1 MTLPRDDAPS
11 LWIVAGPNGS
21 GKSTLYDA
29 TDIEGF
35 GRSVWIINPDLLS
48 ARIVH
53 HEKLPADKANRQAL
67 VRIQNW
73 LNASILAHQT
83 VGVETVLS
91 TDKYR
96 SLVTQA
102 QATGFKIR
110 LLYVMLRDVEL
121 NIQRVRQR
129 VAEGGHD
136 VPEDKI
142 RQRHKRSLQQ
152 MPWFLDKSDFALIY
166 DNSGASPKLIGR
178 KQDGLIEIDK
188 SAPKLIVSAIDA
200 YYRLT

>member
-1 MTLPRDDAPS
+1 MTLPRDNAPS

-48 ARIVH
+48 SRIVH
-53 HEKLPADKANRQAL
+53 HEKLHPDEANRQAL

-73 LNASILAHQT
+73 LYASILAHQT

-136 VPEDKI
+136 VPEEKN
-142 RQRHKRSLQQ
+142 Q
-152 MPWFLDKSDFALIY
+152 A
-166 DNSGASPKLIGR
+166 AS
-178 KQDGLIEIDK
+178 
-188 SAPKLIVSAIDA
+188 
-200 YYRLT
+200 